1 MKPYA
6 DIPARRGAQMAG
18 DLLVGA
24 WCLAWAWVGTV
35 VHRATMR
42 LAAPGHR
49 LEEAGRDFRGRMDGA
64 GSQVDDLPILDDRVA
79 GPFREAAGAGTSI
92 ETAGHDLVVAVA
104 SGTADLHEIGTLAQ
118 VLQLL
123 KLPDGTRFMAAH
135 DDRMELAPRDIV
147 ARAIDAEIK
156 RYGLDYVHLDIS
168 AMGADFVKQHFPTIH
183 ARLLDLDLDMTKE
196 PIPVVPAQHYTCGG
210 VVIDRDGNLVHM
222 SEQAGQYLRMGG
234 GEPSRNLLGTGI
246 DARINGTIGSI
257 EVLERA

>member
-92 ETAGHDLVVAVA
+92 ETAGHDLVVAVERLA
-104 SGTADLHEIGTLAQ
+104 LLLGLTTA
-118 VLQLL
+118 LL
-123 KLPDGTRFMAAH
+123 PILVVGGWWLLRRVRF
-135 DDRMELAPRDIV
+135 
-147 ARAIDAEIK
+147 
-156 RYGLDYVHLDIS
+156 
-168 AMGADFVKQHFPTIH
+168 
-183 ARLLDLDLDMTKE
+183 ARLAGASQRLVDGAPDLDLFALRAMANQPLPRLAAITDD
-196 PIPVVPAQHYTCGG
+196 PAGAW
-210 VVIDRDGNLVHM
+210 R
-222 SEQAGQYLRMGG
+222 AG
-234 GEPSRNLLGTGI
+234 
-246 DARINGTIGSI
+246 DARVIR
-257 EVLERA
+257 ELALLELRTVGLRPPPSA